1 MSSSTSTAMPLPLS
15 PRTPVPPWYRQRW
28 PWLLMA
34 GPAIVVAASMVT
46 LWLAATTDD
55 AVVAD
60 DYYKRGLSINERLQR
75 VERASALGIAAE
87 VHIAADGRVRVALT
101 SSSQAPEARP
111 AVVVLAVAHATRGG
125 SDRRAELVLGP
136 EGSYDGNIEPVG
148 PGRWLVSLETQSWRL
163 PAVAIAGDVR
173 TLTMRAASMPTSQ

>member
-1 MSSSTSTAMPLPLS
+1 MPLPLS
-15 PRTPVPPWYRQRW
+15 PRTPAPPWYRQKW

-55 AVVAD
+55 AIVAD

-75 VERASALGIAAE
+75 VDRASALGMNA
-87 VHIAADGRVRVALT
+87 VVDIAADGRVRVALS
-101 SSSQAPEARP
+101 SSSQAPEAHP
-111 AVVVLAVAHATRGG
+111 AVVVLGVAHATRGG
-125 SDRRAELVLGP
+125 LDRRAELVLGP
-136 EGSYDGNIEPVG
+136 EGAYEGRIEPVG
-148 PGRWLVSLETQSWRL
+148 LGRWLVSLETQAWRL

-173 TLTMRAASMPTSQ
+173 TLTLRAASLPKGQ

>member
-1 MSSSTSTAMPLPLS
+1 MPPPLS
-15 PRTPVPPWYRQRW
+15 PRTPAPPWYRQRW

-55 AVVAD
+55 AIVAD

-75 VERASALGIAAE
+75 VERASALGMSAVAD
-87 VHIAADGRVRVALT
+87 IAADGRVRVALS
-101 SSSQAPEARP
+101 SSSQAPEAHP
-111 AVVVLAVAHATRGG
+111 AVVVLGVAHATRGG
-125 SDRRAELVLGP
+125 LDRRAELVLGP
-136 EGSYDGNIEPVG
+136 EGAYEGSIEPIG

-173 TLTMRAASMPTSQ
+173 TLTLRAASPPKGQ

>member
-1 MSSSTSTAMPLPLS
+1 MPPSLS

-28 PWLLMA
+28 PWLLIA

-46 LWLAATTDD
+46 LWLAVTSDD
-55 AVVAD
+55 AMVAD

-75 VERASALGIAAE
+75 VERASALGVSA
-87 VHIAADGRVRVALT
+87 VVDIAADGRVRVALA
-101 SSSQAPEARP
+101 SSSQAPEAHP
-111 AVVVLAVAHATRGG
+111 AVVVLGVAHATRGG
-125 SDRRAELVLGP
+125 LDRRAELVLGP
-136 EGSYDGNIEPVG
+136 EGSYQGSIEPVG

-173 TLTMRAASMPTSQ
+173 TLTLHAATPPKDR